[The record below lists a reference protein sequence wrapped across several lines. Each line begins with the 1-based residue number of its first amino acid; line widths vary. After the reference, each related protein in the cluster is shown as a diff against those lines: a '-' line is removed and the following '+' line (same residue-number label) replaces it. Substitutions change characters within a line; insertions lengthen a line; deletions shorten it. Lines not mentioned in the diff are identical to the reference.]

1 MVFEKNTLK
10 ELLREK
16 NISDTKGLQELMRE
30 MYKEVI
36 EGLMEGEA
44 HLVMSSILCK
54 LFLPILQIRQQSLF
68 IKRQQFG
75 HNRTPFIHL

>member
-1 MVFEKNTLK
+1 
-10 ELLREK
+10 
-16 NISDTKGLQELMRE
+16 MRE

-54 LFLPILQIRQQSLF
+54 FFFTNFTDTVAIAVH
-68 IKRQQFG
+68 K
-75 HNRTPFIHL
+75 TPTARS